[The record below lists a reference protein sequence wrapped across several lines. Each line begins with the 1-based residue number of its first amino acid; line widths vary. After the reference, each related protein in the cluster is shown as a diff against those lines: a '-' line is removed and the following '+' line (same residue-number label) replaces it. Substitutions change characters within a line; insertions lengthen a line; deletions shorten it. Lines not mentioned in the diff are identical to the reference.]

1 MEVSPL
7 NIFNYAA
14 QFASTS
20 QKTETKKTDKTKR
33 KAFESA
39 IEQSKAELKLKEEG
53 FPPEIAGLEVE
64 EAAVYLRD
72 QAEIAADTLREN
84 MLPENFSE
92 FKKKVSV
99 FIKYVEKNNFKV
111 TSEKRFVRDPNTR
124 LKVPMRDRKG
134 REVPPRVQIQ
144 IINQSLDELT
154 KYFLYEQKDTFKMLS
169 KIKEIS
175 GMLVDL
181 MAS

>member
-1 MEVSPL
+1 MEVTPL
-7 NIFNYAA
+7 NIFNCSA

-99 FIKYVEKNNFKV
+99 
-111 TSEKRFVRDPNTR
+111 
-124 LKVPMRDRKG
+124 
-134 REVPPRVQIQ
+134 
-144 IINQSLDELT
+144 SLR
-154 KYFLYEQKDTFKMLS
+154 Y
-169 KIKEIS
+169 
-175 GMLVDL
+175 
-181 MAS
+181 